1 MRSFRRFVLGAL
13 FLTLVMVMAACGGAG
28 GDENDSAS
36 GDSGSADKGTVTVG
50 SDSFAEAQIVAE
62 MYAQVLEANGYTVER
77 QLDIESREV
86 RLPAM
91 ESGKIDIA
99 PEYLA
104 SLLSVVDPKQTATGD
119 PAEVAS
125 MLESALSDKG
135 LETLEPSNVVDTN
148 AFVVTQETADKNSL
162 ATVSDLAGP
171 ASDMTLGG
179 PPECPQRPFCIPG
192 LKDTY
197 GVEFGDFK
205 PLEYGATI
213 TALSGG
219 AIDVGLLYS
228 TDGSI
233 AENNFVLL
241 DDDKHLQ
248 AADNI
253 TPLVRSDTLS
263 ENPDIADL
271 LNSVSAALTVDE
283 ITELNKRANVDVE
296 DPADLAKEF
305 LEDHDLL

>member
-1 MRSFRRFVLGAL
+1 MRRFRRVVLGAVL
-13 FLTLVMVMAACGGAG
+13 LALVMAMAACGGPG
-28 GDENDSAS
+28 GDENNEPS
-36 GDSGSADKGTVTVG
+36 GDNGGGDKGTVTVG
-50 SDSFAEAQIVAE
+50 SDSFAEAQIVGE

-104 SLLSVVDPKQTATGD
+104 SLLSVIDPKQTATGD
-119 PAEVAS
+119 PQEVAS
-125 MLESALSDKG
+125 MLEQPLADKG
-135 LETLEPSNVVDTN
+135 LETLEPSDVVDTN
-148 AFVVTQETADKNSL
+148 AFVVTKETADKYDL
-162 ATVSDLAGP
+162 ATDSDLAGP
-171 ASDMTLGG
+171 AGDMTLGG

-205 PLEYGATI
+205 ALEYGATI
-213 TALSGG
+213 TALKGG

-233 AENNFVLL
+233 AENDFVLL
-241 DDDKHLQ
+241 EDDKHLQ

-253 TPLVRSDTLS
+253 TPLVSSDTLS
-263 ENPDIADL
+263 EHPDIADL
-271 LNSVSAALTVDE
+271 LNQVSAALDTAE

-296 DPADLAKEF
+296 KPADLAKEF
-305 LEDHDLL
+305 LQNHDLI